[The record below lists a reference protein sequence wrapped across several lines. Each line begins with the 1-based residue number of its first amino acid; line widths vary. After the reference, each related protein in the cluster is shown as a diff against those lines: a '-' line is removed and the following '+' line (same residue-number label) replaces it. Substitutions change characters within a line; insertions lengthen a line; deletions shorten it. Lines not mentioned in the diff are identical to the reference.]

1 MPLGSTTALCEAL
14 MFNWIGELPE
24 RDRLLAIPG
33 VHWHDYGK
41 AARPGRKIGHATLT
55 ADTPAKLAANA
66 RAVAAAAGGN
76 FPTLLNS
83 IL

>member
-1 MPLGSTTALCEAL
+1 

-24 RDRLLAIPG
+24 RDRLLSIPG

-41 AARPGRKIGHATLT
+41 EARPGRKIGHATLT
-55 ADTPAKLAANA
+55 ADSMPELAAKA
-66 RAVAAAAGGN
+66 RRMAAMLGGE

-83 IL
+83 VL

>member
-1 MPLGSTTALCEAL
+1 

-24 RDRLLAIPG
+24 RDRLLAIAG

-55 ADTPAKLAANA
+55 AGTHSELAVNA
-66 RAVAAAAGGN
+66 RLVAAVAGGK
-76 FPTLLNS
+76 FPDLLNP
-83 IL
+83 LP